1 MHFKVKDLTCSF
13 EIKIV
18 ITTNEKSNIKNSV
31 FCGSG
36 SRWMNKDSGR
46 WLYTNYVKKI
56 NID

>member
-1 MHFKVKDLTCSF
+1 MHFKVKDSF

-46 WLYTNYVKKI
+46 WLYTNYVKKK